1 MRSLSLRA
9 RLTIWCVVV
18 VFAVLAFFAADVL
31 VIQRR
36 VSMRRV
42 DQELE
47 DTRLQLTN
55 MLREELRELD
65 APKLAAEESCNVI
78 ASANRPVAVLT
89 DGGEVLATRFE
100 TPSLATILS
109 VGTPPPG
116 IRTIETPS
124 GAWRLQVQRESFD
137 GMALLLVVASPL
149 SGLARDQREMREAI
163 LLGLPIALVVA
174 AAGGLWLASIGLRP
188 VAIMARR
195 AGNLP
200 LTGIE
205 DLGPSLRD
213 DEIGQLTRAFNAL
226 VARLRAALQTQRQ
239 FMADAS
245 HELRN
250 PVSVIRSA
258 SDVALGR
265 EHRDEAEYR
274 EALAIANAQSRRLG
288 ALVEEMLV
296 LARADAGGYPLHPT
310 LVFVEDV
317 IDECRRAVSGLAADR
332 RVMVTSSGAS
342 NVPIRGDR
350 ELLQRLVAN
359 LLQNAVQHTPAGG
372 TVCVDVRPNG
382 ANICIRVI
390 DSGSGIP
397 DADFTRVFD
406 RFVQLDPSRRS
417 EGAGL
422 GLTIAKWI
430 AEAHRGSL
438 VVEQSGPH
446 GTTFCLAL
454 PTVSQPV

>member
-1 MRSLSLRA
+1 MRSPSLRA

-18 VFAVLAFFAADVL
+18 VFAVLAFFAVDVL
-31 VIQRR
+31 VIQQRI
-36 VSMRRV
+36 SMRRV
-42 DQELE
+42 DQDLE
-47 DTRLQLTN
+47 DTHLQLTN

-65 APKLAAEESCNVI
+65 APRLAAEESCNVI
-78 ASANRPVAVLT
+78 ASANRPIAVLS
-89 DGGEVLATRFE
+89 DVGEVLATRF
-100 TPSLATILS
+100 TAPGLATILS
-109 VGTPPPG
+109 SGTPPQG
-116 IRTIETPS
+116 VRTIDSQS
-124 GAWRLQVQRESFD
+124 GEWRVQVQRESFD
-137 GMALLLVVASPL
+137 GVDLLLIVASPL
-149 SGLARDQREMREAI
+149 NGMARDQREIREAI
-163 LLGLPIALVVA
+163 LLGMPIALALA

-188 VAIMARR
+188 ITIMARR
-195 AGNLP
+195 AGSLP

-205 DLGPSLRD
+205 DLGPSIRN

-265 EHRDEAEYR
+265 EHRDESEYR
-274 EALAIANAQSRRLG
+274 EALAITSAQSRRLG
-288 ALVEEMLV
+288 TLVEEMLV
-296 LARADAGGYPLHPT
+296 LARADAGGYPLRQSI
-310 LVFVEDV
+310 VFIDDM
-317 IDECRRAVSGLAADR
+317 IDECRRAVSVLAADR
-332 RVMVTSSGAS
+332 RVIVMSSGAS
-342 NVPIRGDR
+342 DVPIRGDQ
-350 ELLQRLVAN
+350 ELLQRLVVN

-372 TVCVDVRPNG
+372 TVCVDVRQNG
-382 ANICIRVI
+382 SNVCIRVI
-390 DSGSGIP
+390 DSGTGIP

-430 AEAHRGSL
+430 AEAHSGSL
-438 VVEQSGPH
+438 VVESSGPQ

-454 PTVSQPV
+454 PTVSQLA